1 MKKYNTVSGD
11 VWDWVAYKKLGNC
24 LHMEKLINANREM
37 VSTFVFKAG
46 EELTL
51 PEIDTTKVAKLPPW
65 RR

>member
-24 LHMEKLINANREM
+24 LHMEKLINANREL
-37 VSTFVFKAG
+37 VSTFVFKA
-46 EELTL
+46 
-51 PEIDTTKVAKLPPW
+51 DTTKVAKLPPW